1 MNEALFTGK
10 SAAHGLYDPQTE
22 RLDEI
27 NERLRLIQYSRGLTF
42 GTDSYFLA
50 AFARAK
56 SGGVCVELGGG
67 SGVVSLLMASRG
79 KYGAIHCAEI
89 QPYFADLIAR
99 NARLNSLEDTVLPRL
114 ADIRELSPA
123 DFGGECDAVVS
134 NPPYMKLSSG
144 KTNLTPEMN
153 AARREENG
161 GIGDF
166 CSCAARLLRHGGY
179 FTVVYRPDRA
189 AELLCAMKNA
199 GVEPKR
205 IVLLYP
211 SSESKP
217 CLMLAE
223 GKKGAAEGVVF
234 SRPLIIYKNGC
245 GGEYSRDMQSVYDNF
260 SLEHLF

>member
-1 MNEALFTGK
+1 MNESLFASELFG
-10 SAAHGLYDPQTE
+10 HELFDPETE

-27 NERLRLIQYSRGLTF
+27 NERLRLIQYGRGLTF

-67 SGVVSLLMASRG
+67 TGVVSLLMASRG
-79 KYGAIHCAEI
+79 KFKTIHCAEI
-89 QPYFADLIAR
+89 QPYFASLIGR
-99 NARLNSLEDTVLPRL
+99 NARLNSLESTVIPIL
-114 ADIRELSPA
+114 ADIRELSSA
-123 DFGGECDAVVS
+123 DFGAECDSVVS

-144 KTNLTPEMN
+144 KNNLTPEMN
-153 AARREENG
+153 TARREENG
-161 GIGDF
+161 GIVDF
-166 CSCAARLLRHGGY
+166 CSCAARLLKHGGY

-189 AELLCAMKNA
+189 AELICAMKNA
-199 GVEPKR
+199 GIEPKR

-211 SSESKP
+211 STESKP
-217 CLMLAE
+217 CLMLVE

-245 GGEYSRDMQSVYDNF
+245 GGEYSHDMQSVYDNF